1 MAPRHRSAHQRP
13 GDAHAARHDRIL
25 TKEGPP
31 MKLFP
36 TFTKRIVAMS
46 ALASSSALAA
56 TFVYVSNAEDGEI
69 GAYVMQ
75 ADGALK
81 TLARVQAAKVVM
93 PMAVSPS
100 RRLLYA
106 ASRSKPFTVHVYAI
120 DPGSGA
126 LKPLSTAPLAES
138 FPYISLDR
146 NGRFLFGASYGGH
159 LVSVN
164 AVGGDG
170 RVLAEPLQVIPVG
183 RNAHSILVDATN
195 RFVYVPNLGT
205 DQIFQ
210 FVFDEKTG
218 RLASNTPA
226 VAQMKQGSGPRH
238 FIFSPDNRF
247 VYLLSELVATVTTLS
262 LDAKTGLLTE
272 ASSASALPPD
282 SKLQPGAP
290 RGGIGAPGGPPPRNT
305 DNDVWAAD
313 LHLTP
318 NGKFLYASER
328 TSNTLAAFGVD
339 AALGQLTFLSS
350 TPTERQPRGFAI
362 EPKGRYLVASGEK
375 SETISVYAIEQAT
388 GALKLLQKYP
398 TGKGSNWV
406 EIVGFD

>member
-1 MAPRHRSAHQRP
+1 
-13 GDAHAARHDRIL
+13 
-25 TKEGPP
+25 
-31 MKLFP
+31 MKLLSNFA
-36 TFTKRIVAMS
+36 RGILLMS
-46 ALASSSALAA
+46 ALASSPALAA

-69 GAYVMQ
+69 GAYSMQ

-81 TLARVQAAKVVM
+81 ALVRTQAAKVVM
-93 PMAVSPS
+93 PMAVSPN

-106 ASRSKPFTVHVYAI
+106 ASRSKPYTVHVYAI
-120 DPGSGA
+120 DPGTGA

-146 NGRFLFGASYGGH
+146 NGR
-159 LVSVN
+159 
-164 AVGGDG
+164 
-170 RVLAEPLQVIPVG
+170 
-183 RNAHSILVDATN
+183 SILVDATN

-210 FVFDEKTG
+210 FVFDEKSG
-218 RLASNTPA
+218 RLTSNTPA
-226 VAQMKQGSGPRH
+226 VAQMKQGTGPRH

-272 ASSASALPPD
+272 TSSASALPAD
-282 SKLQPGAP
+282 SRLQPGAP
-290 RGGIGAPGGPPPRNT
+290 RGAIGAPGGPPPRNT
-305 DNDVWAAD
+305 DNDIWAAD

-328 TSNTLAAFGVD
+328 TSSTLAAFGVD
-339 AALGQLTFLSS
+339 AASGKLSYLSS

-362 EPKGRYLVASGEK
+362 DPRGRFLVASGEK
-375 SETISVYAIEQAT
+375 SETISVYAIDQGS

-398 TGKGSNWV
+398 TAKGANWV

>member
-36 TFTKRIVAMS
+36 TFTKGIVAMS
-46 ALASSSALAA
+46 ALASSSALTA

-69 GAYVMQ
+69 GAYSMQ

-81 TLARVQAAKVVM
+81 ALVRTQAAKVVM
-93 PMAVSPS
+93 PMAVSPN
-100 RRLLYA
+100 RRLLY
-106 ASRSKPFTVHVYAI
+106 
-120 DPGSGA
+120 
-126 LKPLSTAPLAES
+126 
-138 FPYISLDR
+138 
-146 NGRFLFGASYGGH
+146 GASYGGH

-210 FVFDEKTG
+210 FVFDEKSG

-226 VAQMKQGSGPRH
+226 VAQMKQGTGPRH
-238 FIFSPDNRF
+238 FIFSPDNKF

-262 LDAKTGLLTE
+262 LDAKTGLLAE
-272 ASSASALPPD
+272 VSSASALPPD
-282 SKLQPGAP
+282 SRLQPGAP

-305 DNDVWAAD
+305 DNDIWAAD

-339 AALGQLTFLSS
+339 AASGKLGYLSS

-362 EPKGRYLVASGEK
+362 DPRGRFLVASGEK
-375 SETISVYAIEQAT
+375 SETISVYAIDPAS
-388 GALKLLQKYP
+388 GALRLLQKVP

>member
-69 GAYVMQ
+69 GAYSMQ

-81 TLARVQAAKVVM
+81 PLARTQAAKVVM
-93 PMAVSPS
+93 PMAVSPN

-106 ASRSKPFTVHVYAI
+106 ASRSKPYTVHVYAI

-183 RNAHSILVDATN
+183 RNAHSILVDASN
-195 RFVYVPNLGT
+195 RFV
-205 DQIFQ
+205 
-210 FVFDEKTG
+210 
-218 RLASNTPA
+218 
-226 VAQMKQGSGPRH
+226 
-238 FIFSPDNRF
+238 FSPDNRF
-247 VYLLSELVATVTTLS
+247 VYLVSELVATVTTRS
-262 LDAKTGLLTE
+262 LDAKTGLLAET
-272 ASSASALPPD
+272 SSASALPPD

-305 DNDVWAAD
+305 DNDIWAAD

-339 AALGQLTFLSS
+339 AASGKLSYLSS
-350 TPTERQPRGFAI
+350 TPTEKQPRGFAI
-362 EPKGRYLVASGEK
+362 DPKGRFLVASGEK
-375 SETISVYAIEQAT
+375 SETISVYAIEQAS
-388 GALKLLQKYP
+388 GALRLLQKYP